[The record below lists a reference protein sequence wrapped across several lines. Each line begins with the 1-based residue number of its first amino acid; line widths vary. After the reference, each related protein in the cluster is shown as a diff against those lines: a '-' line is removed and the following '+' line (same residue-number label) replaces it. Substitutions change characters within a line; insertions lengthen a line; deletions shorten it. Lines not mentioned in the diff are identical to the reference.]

1 MARSDGDA
9 GAGEGASPLVL
20 VCGDDEF
27 SVRRRAREIWDPWCA
42 GSSGMDQEVIEAGAG
57 TVDDALERLARLR
70 EAMQTL
76 PFFGGPKLIWFR
88 DCTFLGE
95 DRTSQTAGVTSALAE
110 FAEEL
115 KAFRWEG
122 VRLLISSGRPDK
134 RRIFFK
140 TLDKI
145 GTVEEF
151 ASLADDRDWADRV
164 EAEAVRQFK
173 AAGKRIE
180 PDALTEL
187 VGRVG
192 PNLRLLAN
200 EVEKLVV
207 HAGERPEVT
216 RADVDLLTP
225 LQKLAAGF
233 ALGDAVGRRD
243 LPKALRVLDEE
254 LWTIRAG
261 IDKKRSEIGLVYG
274 LISKVRLMLLM
285 KEIRRLGLVRPT
297 RDWNAF
303 RAQVSSVPE
312 GRLPSD
318 RRYNPFLGNAY
329 PAFQALIQS
338 DAWESEELVRAM
350 EILLEAN
357 VRLVTSG
364 LDESVVLQQALMEC
378 LARNPEAAAKPASR

>member
-1 MARSDGDA
+1 MAKSDG
-9 GAGEGASPLVL
+9 GAGPLVL

-27 SVRRRAREIWDPWCA
+27 SVRQRARQIWDQWCA
-42 GSSGMDQEVIEAGAG
+42 GSNGMDQEVIEAGAG
-57 TVDDALERLARLR
+57 TVDEAMERLARLR

-88 DCTFLGE
+88 DCTFFGE
-95 DRTSQTAGVTSALAE
+95 DRTSQTAAVTSALAG

-122 VRLLISSGRPDK
+122 VRLLLSSGRPDK
-134 RRIFFK
+134 RRVFFK

-145 GTVEEF
+145 GAIEEF

-173 AAGKRIE
+173 AAGKRME

-207 HAGERPEVT
+207 HAGERTVVT
-216 RADVDLLTP
+216 RADVELLTP

-274 LISKVRLMLLM
+274 LINKVRLLLLM
-285 KEIRRLGLVRPT
+285 KEIWRQGLVRPT
-297 RDWNAF
+297 RDFNAF
-303 RAQVSSVPE
+303 RAQISGVPE
-312 GRLPSD
+312 GRLPAD
-318 RRYNPFLGNAY
+318 KRYNPFLGNAY
-329 PAFQALIQS
+329 PAFQALVQCE
-338 DAWESEELVRAM
+338 AWDSAELVRAM

-364 LDESVVLQQALMEC
+364 LEESVVLQQALMEC
-378 LARNPEAAAKPASR
+378 LSRSPETSPKPAAR

>member
-1 MARSDGDA
+1 MATTDA
-9 GAGEGASPLVL
+9 SAGPLIL

-27 SVRRRAREIWDPWCA
+27 SVRQRARQIWDQWCA
-42 GSSGMDQEVIEAGAG
+42 GSSGMDHEVIEGGAA
-57 TVDDALERLARLR
+57 TVDEALQRLVRLR

-76 PFFGGPKLIWFR
+76 PFFGGPKLIWLR
-88 DCTFLGE
+88 DATFFGD
-95 DRTSQTAGVTSALAE
+95 DRTSQTAAVTSALAE

-122 VRLLISSGRPDK
+122 VRLLMSAGRPDK

-140 TLDKI
+140 TLDKL
-145 GTVEEF
+145 GTVQEF
-151 ASLADDRDWADRV
+151 VSLADDRDWADRV
-164 EAEAVRQFK
+164 ETEAVRQFK

-187 VGRVG
+187 VARVG

-207 HAGERPEVT
+207 HAGHGAEVT
-216 RADVDLLTP
+216 RADVELLTP

-233 ALGDAVGRRD
+233 ALGDALGRRD

-261 IDKKRSEIGLVYG
+261 VDKKRSEIGLVYG
-274 LISKVRLMLLM
+274 LISKVRLLLLV
-285 KEIRRLGLVRPT
+285 KEIRRMGLVRPV
-297 RDWNAF
+297 RDFNAF
-303 RAQVSSVPE
+303 KAQVASVPE
-312 GRLPSD
+312 GRLPAD
-318 RRYNPFLGNAY
+318 KRYNPFLGNAY
-329 PAFQALIQS
+329 PAFQALSQCEG
-338 DAWESEELVRAM
+338 WESAELVRAM
-350 EILLEAN
+350 EVLLEAN

-378 LARNPEAAAKPASR
+378 LARPDRRGPKDEG

>member
-1 MARSDGDA
+1 MLPSDGST
-9 GAGEGASPLVL
+9 GPLVL

-27 SVRRRAREIWDPWCA
+27 SVRQRARQLWEQWCA
-42 GSSGMDQEVIEAGAG
+42 GSSGMDDEVIEAGAG
-57 TVDDALERLARLR
+57 TVDEALQRLARLR

-76 PFFGGPKLIWFR
+76 PFFGGPKRIWFR
-88 DCTFLGE
+88 DCTFFGE
-95 DRTSQTAGVTSALAE
+95 DRTSQTAAVTTALAE

-115 KAFRWEG
+115 KTFRWDG
-122 VRLLISSGRPDK
+122 VRLLLSSGRPDK

-140 TLDKI
+140 ALDKL

-151 ASLADDRDWADRV
+151 VSLADDRDWADRV
-164 EAEAVRQFK
+164 ETEAVRQFK
-173 AAGKRIE
+173 AAGKRAA

-192 PNLRLLAN
+192 PNLRLLAS

-207 HAGERPEVT
+207 HAGD
-216 RADVDLLTP
+216 RAEITLGDVELLTP

-243 LPKALRVLDEE
+243 LAKALRVLDEE

-274 LISKVRLMLLM
+274 LISKVRLLLLM
-285 KEIRRLGLVRPT
+285 KEIRRMGLVRPS
-297 RDWNAF
+297 RDFSAF
-303 RAQVSSVPE
+303 KAQLAKIPE
-312 GRLPSD
+312 GRLPAD
-318 RRYNPFLGNAY
+318 KRYNPFLGNAY
-329 PAFQALIQS
+329 PAFQALSQCE
-338 DAWESEELVRAM
+338 AWESGELVRAM
-350 EILLEAN
+350 EVLLEAN
-357 VRLVTSG
+357 IRLVTSG

-378 LARNPEAAAKPASR
+378 LARPVGGAG